1 VGDPAVVDDRER
13 RRLCLTLP
21 DAQVS
26 VAQERSGKA
35 RHGRKEIRTL
45 WALSSAVLNAY
56 VGSSGTAEQPW
67 PGVAQVCRLQR
78 VVESKDQA
86 TKTWQTTVELA
97 YAITSTA
104 PTEADAE
111 LLLKRWRAQ
120 WQVENG
126 LHWVRDVTFGEDASL
141 IFKGQAPLVF
151 AVLRNSALPLLTT
164 LNKPSLAAAMRHLGS
179 QSSAL
184 LTLFTNLFEQ
194 LACRP
199 QQSGP

>member
-1 VGDPAVVDDRER
+1 VGDRATLDDQQTRGLR
-13 RRLCLTLP
+13 LTLP
-21 DAQVS
+21 DAQIC

-35 RHGRKEIRTL
+35 QHGRKEMRTL
-45 WALSSAVLNAY
+45 WALSSPALNAY

-78 VVESKDQA
+78 IVETKDQA

-97 YAITSTA
+97 YAITSTPA
-104 PTEADAE
+104 AEATAD

-120 WQVENG
+120 WQIENG

-164 LNKPSLAAAMRHLGS
+164 LNMPSISAAMRYLGS
-179 QSSAL
+179 QPAAV
-184 LTLFTNLFEQ
+184 LTLFASLFEQ
-194 LACRP
+194 LARHT
-199 QQSGP
+199 QRSGP